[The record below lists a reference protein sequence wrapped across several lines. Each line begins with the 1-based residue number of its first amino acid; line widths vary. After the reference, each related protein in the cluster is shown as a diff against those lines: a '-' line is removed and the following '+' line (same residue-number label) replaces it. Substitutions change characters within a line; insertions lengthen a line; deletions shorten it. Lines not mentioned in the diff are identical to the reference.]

1 MARRPQF
8 RSARSFQR
16 RRAYREPR
24 ACILIVCEGEKTE
37 PTYFE
42 ALRRELRLTPV
53 EVEVSGEEC
62 GSAPTSVVDYA
73 LKRKQERPQEVRR
86 GEAHADFDEIWCVM
100 DVERISQNPNLLN
113 ALQKAR
119 DNQLAATLSNPC
131 FEYWF
136 LLHFED
142 TSKGFED
149 CTSLLRYIKK
159 NYLPEYEKGANIS
172 DCLGPRRGV
181 ALERGER
188 HAHLRGEEPV
198 LKRNSSTDVHKL
210 ARRLLDMTRD
220 Q

>member
-1 MARRPQF
+1 MARRPRF
-8 RSARSFQR
+8 RSAGSFQR

-53 EVEVSGEEC
+53 EVEVCGEEC
-62 GSAPTSVVDYA
+62 GSAPASVVEYA

-86 GEAHADFDEIWCVM
+86 GEVHADFDEIWCVM
-100 DVERISQNPNLLN
+100 DVERISQNPNLPN

-142 TSKGFED
+142 TTQGFAACAD
-149 CTSLLRYIKK
+149 LIRYLRRRYIT
-159 NYLPEYEKGANIS
+159 EYEKGMKVS
-172 DCLGPRRGV
+172 DLLNPRRED

-188 HAHLRGEEPV
+188 HERLRGDETV
-198 LKRNSSTDVHKL
+198 RDRNSSTDVHKL
-210 ARRLLDMTRD
+210 VKRLLDMARD